1 MQGVRGLSYTG
12 LSHAP
17 DTGER
22 RRRCGSTDESTLP
35 WRNGT
40 AWTSQSDSLPVV
52 GRWRTGCKQAQE
64 FPLRLWR
71 AWLQRTT
78 GASLYCSLQ
87 VMQLL
92 SGFAAA
98 AGKTSGIAG
107 SLINTSDAGNEA
119 GSELESENLGGRAAG
134 EGRLRALGWPSPT
147 GGEGQVGSE
156 SLPPLVRHLSFLHPR
171 LSPRP
176 RRFSRRRL
184 PSSPPPSPPCQVPGR
199 RPLIRSTSPG
209 RVPQHRRTTPSLA
222 PLAPLPLSLLYYH
235 RRQESKLSRG
245 RRTPR
250 DNQHWAMAS
259 FPLLSTPIH
268 LASAHDQPR
277 EEALT
282 SIASHLKSRKLS
294 PLSLAL

>member
-1 MQGVRGLSYTG
+1 MEKWDGMDLPVRFIAGRWPVENGVQTGPRVPITPVASLAATNNRGLFVLQPASY
-12 LSHAP
+12 A
-17 DTGER
+17 
-22 RRRCGSTDESTLP
+22 
-35 WRNGT
+35 
-40 AWTSQSDSLPVV
+40 TSE
-52 GRWRTGCKQAQE
+52 W
-64 FPLRLWR
+64 
-71 AWLQRTT
+71 
-78 GASLYCSLQ
+78 
-87 VMQLL
+87 
-92 SGFAAA
+92 FAAA

-222 PLAPLPLSLLYYH
+222 PLAPLPLSLLYSH